1 MIYLQKRHTDTTAKY
16 ILNSHFDMEFIK
28 LLKNKNLKKLFCAS
42 ANSDEAEIWL
52 QLAELGRKGAFTT
65 NKTFEE
71 LARLMVQIKE
81 LETAGKRKTGIRYSE
96 HLHQFFSLISE
107 NSRTYEIFKNAFA
120 GMSLSSI
127 RQVLLL

>member
-1 MIYLQKRHTDTTAKY
+1 MK
-16 ILNSHFDMEFIK
+16 FVK
-28 LLKNKNLKKLFCAS
+28 LLKNQNLKKLYCVF
-42 ANSDEAEIWL
+42 ANSDGAEIWL
-52 QLAELGRKGAFTT
+52 QLAELGRKGVFTT

-81 LETAGKRKTGIRYSE
+81 LEMKGKRKTGIRYSE

-107 NSRTYEIFKNAFA
+107 NSRTYEIFKHAFA

-127 RQVLLL
+127 RQVLP